1 MLPSKASERKDKTMF
16 FARLPLIVTTALLS
30 LVAADGRA
38 ASLAS
43 ADTTNVA
50 APADAARPGKAKA
63 QGRVG
68 GLCEALACT
77 DAQAAEIAAL
87 RTSLHERNAAG
98 KADREAAQ
106 RELASMVR
114 SGKLDAAKVE
124 ALLAKRHEAQRDR
137 DAAMAKGLVELNAML
152 DPTQRTK
159 LAAMIESRGMRA
171 VFGGHGGGGKGKHGK
186 RDAATRGKGP
196 TGTAK
201 AVSTGAGKASKGTQ
215 GTKGKQKRARRFA
228 Q

>member
-1 MLPSKASERKDKTMF
+1 MF

-38 ASLAS
+38 ASLENTDA
-43 ADTTNVA
+43 TTVA
-50 APADAARPGKAKA
+50 APSHAADSGKAKGHA
-63 QGRVG
+63 RVG
-68 GLCEALACT
+68 GLCEELACT

-98 KADREAAQ
+98 KSDREAAQ

-124 ALLAKRHEAQRDR
+124 ALLAKRHAEQRER
-137 DAAMAKGLVELNAML
+137 DAAMAAGLVELSAML
-152 DPTQRTK
+152 EPAQRTK

-171 VFGGHGGGGKGKHGK
+171 VFGGHGKGAKGKHGK
-186 RDAATRGKGP
+186 GKRDDAGRGKTP
-196 TGTAK
+196 TGKTK
-201 AVSTGAGKASKGTQ
+201 SVSTGAGKGGKA
-215 GTKGKQKRARRFA
+215 TKAKQKRSRARRFA

>member
-1 MLPSKASERKDKTMF
+1 MF

-38 ASLAS
+38 ASLES
-43 ADTTNVA
+43 ADATTVA
-50 APADAARPGKAKA
+50 APTDAARPGKAHGKA
-63 QGRVG
+63 RVA

-106 RELASMVR
+106 RELANMVR

-124 ALLAKRHEAQRDR
+124 ALLAKRHEEQRER
-137 DAAMAKGLVELNAML
+137 DAAMAKGLVELDAML

-171 VFGGHGGGGKGKHGK
+171 VFAGHGKGGKGKHGK
-186 RDAATRGKGP
+186 HDAAARGKSP
-196 TGTAK
+196 TGKTK
-201 AVSTGAGKASKGTQ
+201 AVSTGAGKAGEA
-215 GTKGKQKRARRFA
+215 TKRKQKRSRARRFA